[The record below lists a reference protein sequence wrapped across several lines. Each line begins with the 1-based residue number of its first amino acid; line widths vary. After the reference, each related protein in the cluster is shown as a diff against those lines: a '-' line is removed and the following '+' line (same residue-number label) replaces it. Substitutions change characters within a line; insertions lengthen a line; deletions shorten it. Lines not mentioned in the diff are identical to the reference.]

1 MYGGILCFIKLYITI
16 FFLEIVIQEKIKCL
30 RLKRA
35 ERLPK
40 DLKKQDQGNINLE
53 NPTPVIY

>member
-1 MYGGILCFIKLYITI
+1 MYGGILCFFKLYITI

-30 RLKRA
+30 RLKRV
-35 ERLPK
+35 ERLPNG
-40 DLKKQDQGNINLE
+40 LKKQDQGNLNSE